1 MEVNDQ
7 LLNTIEETLVAI
19 SEKDQGAVAE
29 LQAILSGCGN
39 GDMPAN
45 LKSLLSENLELLITD
60 ANSTTAGTPFAD
72 LIETLA
78 DCGVDGMPLR
88 DALAAL
94 GRQVFSEY
102 PDPAGM
108 IRAIAVLNESMDIM
122 TVRTRWAAF
131 GSLKEGVH
139 AWHGAFGLGQVVEID
154 AFSDLVYIQFD
165 RKQNFTLEQT
175 LSTVSIAQPNSLAGQ
190 LAANRKANFKP
201 TRAADEFD
209 IEIANSFVPPLKGA
223 AGTVE
228 QLLVPGCMSKKNYD
242 DWRKGSRGSLATTQK
257 KRTWNEARSL
267 QELKGCLE
275 DVKKIKPN
283 EEEAAHLTKLFN
295 FAATRNTLI
304 TEFANNLATVWSL
317 SQEVAWLEEMIRA
330 LPEDTLIW
338 SAIDEFS
345 PVTQKLPAK
354 LIPFW
359 LQATYVARGIE
370 WLIEATM
377 AMPLRFY
384 DPLDVVLQDRDH
396 DADVL
401 FRSAHEHVKR
411 SDSLPDTLVWLWK
424 RHRDK
429 CMESFRTPR
438 PIFRSLATP
447 AKGEYIKAKK
457 ELHKLLMNDAEFQTA
472 LMDGGSREGIGRLV
486 QMVKHAHL
494 LNKGEKQSLLVK
506 IVRLFPDSKD
516 LVEDRKP
523 VEAAVQKKLTSYRTM
538 EQYRQELVDIIN
550 KKIPENSAAIAHARE
565 YGDLRENAEFK
576 AAKENQ
582 RLLLE
587 RRGYLES
594 ELNEVLPTDFSDVVV
609 DDVVVPGT
617 SVVLDVDGSPLTYH
631 ILGLWDSEPE
641 TGIISYDTDI
651 AKTLISRK
659 RGDEVELP
667 QGETAV
673 ISKVTKLPAHVKAW
687 VQIESGATA
696 KVAK

>member
-1 MEVNDQ
+1 
-7 LLNTIEETLVAI
+7 
-19 SEKDQGAVAE
+19 
-29 LQAILSGCGN
+29 
-39 GDMPAN
+39 MPAN
-45 LKSLLSENLELLITD
+45 LKSLLSENLELLIPD
-60 ANSTTAGTPFAD
+60 ANSTTAGTPFAG
-72 LIETLA
+72 LVETLA
-78 DCGVDGMPLR
+78 DCGIDGMPLR

-94 GRQVFSEY
+94 GREVFSEY
-102 PDPAGM
+102 PDPAGL
-108 IRAIAVLNESMDIM
+108 IRAIAVLDESTDIM
-122 TVRTRWAAF
+122 TVRMRWAAF
-131 GSLKEGVH
+131 GNLKEGVYV
-139 AWHGAFGLGQVVEID
+139 WHGAFGLGQVVEID

-165 RKQNFTLEQT
+165 RKQNFTLEQL
-175 LSTVSIAQPNSLAGQ
+175 LSTVSIARPDTLAGQ
-190 LAANRKANFKP
+190 LAADRNVNFKP
-201 TRAADEFD
+201 SRDADEFD
-209 IEIANSFVPPLKGA
+209 AEIANSFVPALKGA
-223 AGTVE
+223 GATVE
-228 QLLVPGCMSKKNYD
+228 QLLVPGHMSKKDYD
-242 DWRKGSRGSLATTQK
+242 DWRRGSRGNRTTTQK

-275 DVKKIKPN
+275 DVKKIKPD
-283 EEEAAHLTKLFN
+283 EEETTHLAKLFN
-295 FAATRNTLI
+295 FAATRNTLVA
-304 TEFANNLATVWSL
+304 EFANNLATVWSL
-317 SQEVAWLEEMIRA
+317 SDDVAWLEEMIRA

-338 SAIDEFS
+338 SSVGEFS

-354 LIPFW
+354 LMPFW

-370 WLIEATM
+370 WVIEATM

-396 DADVL
+396 DAETL
-401 FRSAHEHVKR
+401 YRSAHEHVKR
-411 SDSLPDTLVWLWK
+411 SDPLPDTLVWLWK

-438 PIFRSLATP
+438 PIFRSLAMP
-447 AKGEYIKAKK
+447 AKGEYLKAKK

-472 LMDGGSREGIGRLV
+472 LMDGGSRDGTGRLV

-506 IVRLFPDSKD
+506 IVRQFPDSKD

-523 VEAAVQKKLTSYRTM
+523 VEAAVQKKLTSYRMM
-538 EQYRQELVDIIN
+538 EQYRQELEEIIN
-550 KKIPENSAAIAHARE
+550 KQIPANSAAIAHARE

-582 RLLLE
+582 RLLLK

-594 ELNEVLPTDFSDVVV
+594 ELNEVLPTDFSDVEV
-609 DDVVVPGT
+609 DDIVVPGT

-651 AKTLISRK
+651 AKVLISRK
-659 RGDEVELP
+659 CGDEVELP
-667 QGETAV
+667 QGQTAV
-673 ISKVTKLPAHVKAW
+673 ISEVTELPAHVKDW

>member
-19 SEKDQGAVAE
+19 SEKDQGAVAK
-29 LQAILSGCGN
+29 LQAILSGCENGN
-39 GDMPAN
+39 MPNN
-45 LKSLLSENLELLITD
+45 LKALLSENLELLITA
-60 ANSTTAGTPFAD
+60 ANDTIAGTPFAN
-72 LIETLA
+72 LVETLA

-108 IRAIAVLNESMDIM
+108 IRAIAVLNENMDIM

-131 GSLKEGVH
+131 GGLAEGVY

-175 LSTVSIAQPNSLAGQ
+175 LSSVSIARPDSLAGQ
-190 LAANRKANFKP
+190 LAGNRKVEYKP
-201 TRAADEFD
+201 ALAPDEFD
-209 IEIANSFVPPLKGA
+209 IEIANSFVPPLKGVT
-223 AGTVE
+223 GTVE
-228 QLLVPGCMSKKNYD
+228 QLLVPGCMSKKAYD
-242 DWRKGSRGSLATTQK
+242 DWRKGARGSLAKKQK

-275 DVKKIKPN
+275 GVKKIKPN
-283 EEEAAHLTKLFN
+283 EEEAAHLAKLFN

-304 TEFANNLATVWSL
+304 AEFANNLATVWSL
-317 SQEVAWLEEMIRA
+317 SQDVDWLEEMIRA

-338 SAIDEFS
+338 SAIEEFS
-345 PVTQKLPAK
+345 PVTQNLPAK
-354 LIPFW
+354 LMPFW

-401 FRSAHEHVKR
+401 FRSSHEHVKR
-411 SDSLPDTLVWLWK
+411 KDSLPDTLVWLWK

-429 CMESFRTPR
+429 CMESFGTPR

-457 ELHKLLMNDAEFQTA
+457 ELHRLLMNDAEFQTA
-472 LMDGGSREGIGRLV
+472 LMDGGSREGISRLV

-506 IVRLFPDSKD
+506 VVRQFPDSKD

-523 VEAAVQKKLTSYRTM
+523 VEAAVQKKITSYRTM
-538 EQYRQELVDIIN
+538 ELYRQELVDIIN

-594 ELNEVLPTDFSDVVV
+594 ELNEVLPTDFADVVV
-609 DDVVVPGT
+609 DEIVVPGT

-641 TGIISYDTDI
+641 NGIISYDTDI
-651 AKTLISRK
+651 AKALISRK

-667 QGETAV
+667 QGQTAV
-673 ISKVTKLPAHVKAW
+673 ITKVNKLPAEIKAW